1 MSAGGQVSRVKTD
14 RGASAGIWHANAG
27 IQLISR
33 LRAAD
38 GAMVATRNAEGM
50 GLLDALRVPLSWRE
64 VFRRVGTAIYTD
76 NLLGW
81 AAELAYYSFLA
92 LFPALLFFVA
102 LASFFPIHDFTGQVV
117 STLSPF
123 APAEVLKLLQDQLNQ
138 ISKSNNGG
146 LLTLGL
152 VGTIWSASSGMSSVI
167 STLNQ
172 VYHVQEGR
180 SWWRV
185 RSTAIG
191 LTIALAV
198 FILVS
203 FALVLVGPAA
213 ADKIADMVGLGAA
226 FRWTWKIVQW
236 PVLFLLVAT
245 GIAMVYYIA
254 PDVKQ
259 EWVWI
264 TPGSVL
270 ATIIWLLVSLGFK
283 WYVSAFANY
292 QATYGAIGGVIV
304 ALLWLYLSGLAILIG
319 ATMNAV
325 IEHASPLGK
334 DPGEK
339 VAGEK
344 ELHGGIAPH
353 QAPRSAS
360 GRAPLSRRPVVTPGA
375 PVRLQAGCQPRPTLA
390 RASDF
395 AIGAVGIALEL
406 TAIVAMRLR
415 RVRRRL

>member
-1 MSAGGQVSRVKTD
+1 
-14 RGASAGIWHANAG
+14 
-27 IQLISR
+27 
-33 LRAAD
+33 
-38 GAMVATRNAEGM
+38 
-50 GLLDALRVPLSWRE
+50 
-64 VFRRVGTAIYTD
+64 
-76 NLLGW
+76 
-81 AAELAYYSFLA
+81 
-92 LFPALLFFVA
+92 
-102 LASFFPIHDFTGQVV
+102 
-117 STLSPF
+117 
-123 APAEVLKLLQDQLNQ
+123 
-138 ISKSNNGG
+138 
-146 LLTLGL
+146 
-152 VGTIWSASSGMSSVI
+152 MSSVI

-185 RSTAIG
+185 RVTAIG

-213 ADKIADMVGLGAA
+213 ADKIADTVGLGTA
-226 FRWTWKIVQW
+226 FRWTWKILQW
-236 PVLFLLVAT
+236 PVVFLLVAT
-245 GIAMVYYIA
+245 GIAMVYYVA

-259 EWVWI
+259 QWIWI
-264 TPGSVL
+264 TTGSVF

-304 ALLWLYLSGLAILIG
+304 ALLWLYLSALAILIG

-344 ELHGGIAPH
+344 ERHGGIASPGT
-353 QAPRSAS
+353 QGQS
-360 GRAPLSRRPVVTPGA
+360 GRAPLARPPVVTPST
-375 PVRLQAGCQPRPTLA
+375 PVPPRAAWQQRRTFS

-395 AIGAVGIALEL
+395 AIGAAGIALEL
-406 TAIVAMRLR
+406 IAVVALRLR